1 MRLFVEKISPYLL
14 GFLVGLAAY
23 LMEVQFPK
31 SDAILSSTLTVSGIF
46 VGFMA
51 TSKAI
56 LISMSSPVITELRS
70 SGYMVDLISYIG
82 SAIWIN
88 LVFCGISVLGFF
100 LVEQPHTWY
109 PVLWLAASTCALTA
123 FIRVTHIML
132 KIFNYS

>member
-1 MRLFVEKISPYLL
+1 MRLFIEKISPYLI
-14 GFLVGLAAY
+14 GFLAGLTAY
-23 LMEVQFPK
+23 LMGVNFPK
-31 SDAILSSTLTVSGIF
+31 SDSILSSTLTVSGIF

-56 LISMSSPVITELRS
+56 LMSMSSPIIAELKS
-70 SGYMVDLISYIG
+70 SGYIADLIGYIG

-100 LVEQPHTWY
+100 LAEQSFSWY
-109 PVLWLAASTCALTA
+109 PVLWIAASTCALVA